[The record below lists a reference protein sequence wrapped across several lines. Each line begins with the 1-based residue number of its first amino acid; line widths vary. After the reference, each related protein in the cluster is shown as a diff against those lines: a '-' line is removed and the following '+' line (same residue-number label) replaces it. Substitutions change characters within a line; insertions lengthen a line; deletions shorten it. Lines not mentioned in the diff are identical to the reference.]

1 MIVLADEYSTPAK
14 VDFEG
19 NVRRC
24 VNGRLGQ
31 KVVVGICRMRSTGVD
46 LFQVLDVLLGAV
58 VYDYKM
64 QAGLIPGAGSP
75 PKVDVLNH
83 IRGNLGVASLIG
95 GIKGRRINIAEHH

>member
-19 NVRRC
+19 SVRRC

-31 KVVVGICRMRSTGVD
+31 KVIVGICRMRSTGVD

-58 VYDYKM
+58 VYDYKL
-64 QAGLIPGAGSP
+64 QAGLVPGGGSA
-75 PKVDVLNH
+75 PKLDLLNH
-83 IRGNLGVASLIG
+83 IKAKIGVNSLVG
-95 GIKGRRINIAEHH
+95 GLRSRRVNIAERK